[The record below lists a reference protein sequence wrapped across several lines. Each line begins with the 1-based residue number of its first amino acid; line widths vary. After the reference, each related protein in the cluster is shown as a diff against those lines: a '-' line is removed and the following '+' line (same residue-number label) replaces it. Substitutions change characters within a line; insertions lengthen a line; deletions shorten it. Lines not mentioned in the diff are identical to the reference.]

1 MKLKDCKNILK
12 VGMKV
17 KEVRGGIKSMCFQLR
32 GNKEAIVTKLN
43 ENTVWFEGCGHEWSE
58 DIELAL
64 EPSWDN
70 LQVGMELESTSKSTR
85 TILEVGQAGKTFL
98 ASSTDVQ
105 YEARCWFTVAE
116 AIRTGWKI
124 KGSSPAPEV
133 IEISGKKYD
142 KAQVEERVKELKPL

>member
-17 KEVRGGIKSMCFQLR
+17 KEVRGGTKSMCSLLR
-32 GNKEAIVTKLN
+32 DNKEAIVTNLN
-43 ENTVWFEGCGHEWSE
+43 ENIVWFNGCGHQWSE

-70 LQVGMELESTSKSTR
+70 LQVGMEIENDGMEL
-85 TILEVGQAGKTFL
+85 TILEVGASGKTFL
-98 ASSTDVQ
+98 GSTIENEEMAGD
-105 YEARCWFTVAE
+105 WWHIDE
-116 AIRTGWKI
+116 AIKAGWKI
-124 KGSSPAPEV
+124 KDSSPAPEV

-142 KAQVEERVKELKPL
+142 KAQVEERIKELKPL